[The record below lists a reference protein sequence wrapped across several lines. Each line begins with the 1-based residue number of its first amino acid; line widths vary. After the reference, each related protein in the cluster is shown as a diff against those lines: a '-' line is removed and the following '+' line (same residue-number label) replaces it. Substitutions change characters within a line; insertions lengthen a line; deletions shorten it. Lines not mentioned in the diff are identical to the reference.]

1 MHTLTVACLLAL
13 PGAEALDTGL
23 PPTQRPAALFPP
35 TECVNASI
43 GFALGRLAGLKAQQA
58 TYPHHCQ
65 HWQTVEAEGRGAAV
79 PVGTAGRRQGAGR
92 EEEGGEG
99 MTDQDCR
106 EALGQ
111 LRELL
116 GERADA
122 AGLMALCVPTW
133 RFRRVGD

>member
-23 PPTQRPAALFPP
+23 PPLSDLQRFPP

-43 GFALGRLAGLKAQQA
+43 GFALGCLASLKAQQA
-58 TYPHHCQ
+58 MYPHHCQ
-65 HWQTVEAEGRGAAV
+65 HWQTVEAKGRGAAV

-99 MTDQDCR
+99 ITDQDCR

-133 RFRRVGD
+133 RFRRVGY